1 MEGKDLRK
9 AGLKVTL
16 PRLKILEILESSQ
29 TRHLSAED
37 IYRTLLE
44 SNEDIG
50 LATVYRVLTQFE
62 AAGLVTRHHFE
73 DGMAVFELNQGT
85 HHDHIVCLDCG
96 RVEEFMDAGIEER
109 QTAGGQQARLRDPR
123 SLADSLRAL
132 PAPELPVRS
141 RKTASD
147 RGALSCAAAPAGACA
162 PCRRS
167 PPAARSISLGM
178 LARLGADLDPAEH
191 ARELLDPVR
200 RRTAR

>member
-16 PRLKILEILESSQ
+16 PRLKILEILEGSA
-29 TRHLSAED
+29 TRHMSAED

-109 QTAGGQQARLRDPR
+109 QTAVAQRLGFTIRDH
-123 SLADSLRAL
+123 SLILYGNCRKTHCPYRRAPKRL
-132 PAPELPVRS
+132 PA
-141 RKTASD
+141 T
-147 RGALSCAAAPAGACA
+147 
-162 PCRRS
+162 
-167 PPAARSISLGM
+167 
-178 LARLGADLDPAEH
+178 
-191 ARELLDPVR
+191 
-200 RRTAR
+200 